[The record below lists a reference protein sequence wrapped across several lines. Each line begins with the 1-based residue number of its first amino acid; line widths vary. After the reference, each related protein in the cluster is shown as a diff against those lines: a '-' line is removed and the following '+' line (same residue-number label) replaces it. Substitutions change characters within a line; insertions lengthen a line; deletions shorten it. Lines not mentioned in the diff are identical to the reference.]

1 VFDEILDLFDRR
13 KRRPETDRS
22 SPSRGVFGELFGDE
36 NDDGPPRDP
45 HGDGRR
51 DASRRDRS
59 DRRDS
64 VEDWD

>member
-1 VFDEILDLFDRR
+1 
-13 KRRPETDRS
+13 
-22 SPSRGVFGELFGDE
+22 VFGELFGDE
-36 NDDGPPRDP
+36 DDDGPPRDP